1 MACTTNLGIGRL
13 VETIDA
19 DLNLADGGSEAGDL
33 ILGPED
39 AVGKDGGRET
49 YLMRMGENGL
59 EVAIH
64 QGLAPRESDTLA
76 VFGFKL

>member
-33 ILGPED
+33 IFGPED